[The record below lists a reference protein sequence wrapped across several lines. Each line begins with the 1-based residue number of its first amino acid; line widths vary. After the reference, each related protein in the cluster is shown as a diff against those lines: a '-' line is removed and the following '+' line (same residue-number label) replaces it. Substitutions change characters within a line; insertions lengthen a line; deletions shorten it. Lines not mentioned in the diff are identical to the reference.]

1 MKRALRISLNAGP
14 TGEQLANPAARV
26 IDPILTNAA
35 RGYTNAMFIHRAL
48 FPAVDSTARGGTR
61 IEFDRTDFRR
71 VNSRRAP
78 GAKTA
83 RVQFGHEGK
92 KFALNQHRLMGLQP
106 LESAEEAMQV
116 AGIDMGMR
124 AVDGTQT
131 LIELEKEIDAAT
143 VATASATYDATHRMT
158 PSAANRWDADT
169 SDPTDQVLEAVEVIR
184 QATAMRPNT
193 VVLGGKVYSKVRKH
207 EKALQSIRY
216 KDADGAK
223 KIATAEDL
231 AMLWDVER
239 VVVGDAI
246 WVDEDD
252 ATTDVWG
259 NHVVIAYTRIGSLS
273 RYMPS
278 YGYGYQL
285 AGTPLVEEPYF
296 ERDENS
302 WLYPVCDEYSQEV
315 VGKDAGY
322 LIQNAIV

>member
-26 IDPILTNAA
+26 IDPILSAAA
-35 RGYTNAMFIHRAL
+35 RGYENAMFIHRAL
-48 FPAVDSTARGGTR
+48 FPAVSCGARGGNR

-78 GAKTA
+78 GDST
-83 RVQFGHEGK
+83 RHVQFGHEGI
-92 KFALNQHRLMGLQP
+92 KFALNQHRLMGKQP
-106 LESAEEAMQV
+106 IETAEEAMRV

-124 AVDGTQT
+124 AVDGVQM

-143 VATASATYDATHRMT
+143 VATATGTYDAAHVMT
-158 PSAANRWDADT
+158 PTAANRWDADT

-184 QATAMRPNT
+184 QATAMRPNII
-193 VVLGGKVYSKVRKH
+193 VMGGKVYSKVRKH
-207 EKALQSIRY
+207 EHALRAIRY
-216 KDADGAK
+216 KDADGKK
-223 KIATAEDL
+223 KIANKEDL

-239 VVVGDAI
+239 VEVGDAI
-246 WVDEDD
+246 WVDEAD

-273 RYMPS
+273 RYLPS

-285 AGTPLVEEPYF
+285 TGTPLVEEPF
-296 ERDENS
+296 FDRDHNS
-302 WLYPVCDEYSQEV
+302 WLYPVCDEYSEEV

-322 LIQNAIV
+322 LIANAIL